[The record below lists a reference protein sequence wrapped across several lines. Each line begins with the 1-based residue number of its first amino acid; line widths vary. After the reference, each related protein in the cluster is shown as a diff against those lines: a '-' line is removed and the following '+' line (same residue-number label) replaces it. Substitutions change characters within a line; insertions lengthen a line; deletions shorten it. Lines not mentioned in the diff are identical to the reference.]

1 MKKYLILADGG
12 SPHTLKWAKE
22 LKKYFNIYM
31 ISFNGISD
39 SSYMCEVI
47 KKIKFANNIITFPF
61 GVGVLPQIVEQEKNY
76 DYFFS
81 NRALEENYNID
92 LVINIFAGIYEKN
105 KEAKLFIANKGSK
118 DNKLKKL
125 AEKLKV
131 KDNIEFLGF
140 LSEQKQQYYYRKCGY
155 YISVPKSDST
165 SVSLLEAMSYG
176 CIPIVSNIPANTEW
190 IEDKINGLYYER
202 SKIPEF
208 LCNAF
213 RINREIIRERAIW
226 SNNIKK
232 FVKIIL
238 GE

>member
-1 MKKYLILADGG
+1 MSRG
-12 SPHTLKWAKE
+12 
-22 LKKYFNIYM
+22 
-31 ISFNGISD
+31 
-39 SSYMCEVI
+39 
-47 KKIKFANNIITFPF
+47 
-61 GVGVLPQIVEQEKNY
+61 
-76 DYFFS
+76 
-81 NRALEENYNID
+81 
-92 LVINIFAGIYEKN
+92 
-105 KEAKLFIANKGSK
+105 
-118 DNKLKKL
+118 
-125 AEKLKV
+125 
-131 KDNIEFLGF
+131 LGDVYKR
-140 LSEQKQQYYYRKCGY
+140 Q
-155 YISVPKSDST
+155 
-165 SVSLLEAMSYG
+165 AMSYG

>member
-1 MKKYLILADGG
+1 
-12 SPHTLKWAKE
+12 
-22 LKKYFNIYM
+22 M
-31 ISFNGISD
+31 II
-39 SSYMCEVI
+39 
-47 KKIKFANNIITFPF
+47 
-61 GVGVLPQIVEQEKNY
+61 
-76 DYFFS
+76 FFS

-232 FVKIIL
+232 ICENHFRGMIL
-238 GE
+238 

>member
-1 MKKYLILADGG
+1 MKHK
-12 SPHTLKWAKE
+12 SPAIVSAATNSGEATKACVFGLPSFLFAKFR
-22 LKKYFNIYM
+22 LN
-31 ISFNGISD
+31 D
-39 SSYMCEVI
+39 V
-47 KKIKFANNIITFPF
+47 T
-61 GVGVLPQIVEQEKNY
+61 
-76 DYFFS
+76 
-81 NRALEENYNID
+81 
-92 LVINIFAGIYEKN
+92 
-105 KEAKLFIANKGSK
+105 
-118 DNKLKKL
+118 
-125 AEKLKV
+125 
-131 KDNIEFLGF
+131 IEFGRSGF
-140 LSEQKQQYYYRKCGY
+140 
-155 YISVPKSDST
+155 SVSLNTKEPSTSICTTETT

>member
-1 MKKYLILADGG
+1 MSY
-12 SPHTLKWAKE
+12 T
-22 LKKYFNIYM
+22 FN
-31 ISFNGISD
+31 
-39 SSYMCEVI
+39 
-47 KKIKFANNIITFPF
+47 
-61 GVGVLPQIVEQEKNY
+61 
-76 DYFFS
+76 
-81 NRALEENYNID
+81 
-92 LVINIFAGIYEKN
+92 
-105 KEAKLFIANKGSK
+105 
-118 DNKLKKL
+118 
-125 AEKLKV
+125 
-131 KDNIEFLGF
+131 
-140 LSEQKQQYYYRKCGY
+140 YYRKCGY